1 MSLRKVLA
9 SGVFISC
16 TSDVTRCDRA
26 LIQRL
31 GDDASTRSSSMVIIP
46 FILLCIGVTAAMDQ
60 VHFSS
65 NLGWK
70 AELSK
75 SWDVLGPFPIHA
87 REQQFLSPSFPINIT
102 EPIDFTR
109 TWPSSYADNG
119 RVGWTKT
126 QATSEGDLKVSFPSI
141 RWLRATEG
149 WAALQHHAVLHTNL
163 TLYPTSGSNAAPPR
177 LLVQLVQGSYI
188 AIIPEASGSESYSPP
203 EWHAGNIYDLERTL
217 PRAIELPT
225 PPSTTSP
232 TTYHVFVSGDYEIR
246 LFGAPSIGTPT
257 QNIKLTV
264 DIETPKDWVQ
274 LESTQDVFCDFVDG
288 YAFGDAIGVG
298 VRSLGGWWTVTDA
311 VLSSKPDG
319 FAVELLRPTTLA
331 PSQTRI
337 IPLRI
342 IQAAQFTRPTL
353 SIKLTLTSSDTNK
366 TLMLSATHSVKHLP
380 AWSTGNLSAISGT
393 YFYAQEMPTVFSAF
407 PPLLE
412 NIEHQTP
419 QPPILCL
426 HGAGVDIASP
436 MWIDSLPRQQH
447 SWLVTPSGR
456 TAWGLDWHGPSAKD
470 AWGSVDAL
478 VAMLAANSLWAARK
492 LAHGTPVV
500 LMGHSNGGQGAW
512 YLASRFPDRVLGV
525 VPAAAYIKSQSYVPL
540 LMSRSAHFIDPAVRA
555 ILESSLTPDDN
566 DLFLSNLVDM
576 PILAVHGGNDD
587 NVPVWHSREAV
598 SVLLSWNAEAN
609 VTYKEDPRQ
618 LHWYP
623 SVLKNNQV
631 QTFLDEVLQTAS
643 RRRPRSKTFT
653 LTIAVPAESGSLHGW
668 KIERLSVP
676 GRLGRLTVDV
686 RAENELRI
694 VTSNVD
700 RFSISTDVWD
710 NIGSL
715 RVDNALLKLQ
725 PELSSAAGV
734 IAFERDGRKSWKFE
748 AASHKQAAHVS
759 GRIQTFLS
767 TNAPIHLVV
776 LDNGNPR
783 DVSLALRIAHD
794 LNAYHRL
801 DSEIILGHESFPQRL
816 ADSGAVGN
824 VLLIGN
830 TASPSLASILKKP
843 QTPFRVENN
852 VLVMKDEILGEP
864 GQGILFLHPHPQD
877 PNGQMLFLLSTDTA
891 GLERAGRLF
900 PIRTGVTVPDWL
912 ITSSR
917 ADQTGAGGVL
927 GAGVWGA
934 GWSWNEPMSWLY

>member
-1 MSLRKVLA
+1 MAILPCFLFFL
-9 SGVFISC
+9 GVS
-16 TSDVTRCDRA
+16 A
-26 LIQRL
+26 GMNQ
-31 GDDASTRSSSMVIIP
+31 A
-46 FILLCIGVTAAMDQ
+46 
-60 VHFSS
+60 HFTP
-65 NLGWK
+65 NLSPNLPWK

-87 REQQFLSPSFPINIT
+87 REQQFLSPSFPLNIS

-119 RVGWTKT
+119 RVAWTKT
-126 QATSEGDLKVSFPSI
+126 QASPEGDLKVSFPSI
-141 RWLRATEG
+141 RWSDLRATEG

-163 TLYPTSGSNAAPPR
+163 TLYPPPGSTATPPR

-188 AIIPEASGSESYSPP
+188 SIIPASGSESSSPP
-203 EWHAGNIYDLERTL
+203 EWHAGNIYALERTL

-225 PPSTTSP
+225 PPSPASP

-246 LFGAPSIGTPT
+246 LFGAPRFGVPTQAINLTIGVETPT
-257 QNIKLTV
+257 DGVKL
-264 DIETPKDWVQ
+264 EP
-274 LESTQDVFCDFVDG
+274 TQDVFCDFVDG

-311 VLSSKPDG
+311 VLSPKPTG
-319 FAVELLRPTTLA
+319 FAVNLLRPTTLA

-342 IQAAQFTRPTL
+342 VQTAQFTRHAL
-353 SIKLTLTSSDTNK
+353 GIKLILTSSDTNK
-366 TLMLSATHSVKHLP
+366 TLSLSVALPVKNIP
-380 AWSTGNLSAISGT
+380 AWSTGNLSAITGT
-393 YFYAQEMPTVFSAF
+393 YSYAQEMPTAFSAF

-412 NIEHQTP
+412 NIENQKP
-419 QPPILCL
+419 QPPLLCL
-426 HGAGVDIASP
+426 HGAGVDIVSP

-456 TAWGLDWHGPSAKD
+456 TAWGLDWHGPSTKD

-478 VAMLAANSLWAARK
+478 VAILDANPSWRARK
-492 LAHGTPVV
+492 LADRTPVV

-540 LMSRSAHFIDPAVRA
+540 LMSRSAHFVDPAVRA

-566 DLFLSNLVDM
+566 DLFLSNLVDV
-576 PILAVHGGNDD
+576 PVLAVHGGNDD

-598 SVLLSWNAEAN
+598 SVLLAWNADAN
-609 VTYKEDPRQ
+609 VTFKEDARQ

-631 QTFLDEVLQTAS
+631 QAFLDDVLQTAS
-643 RRRPRSKTFT
+643 RNRPSSKAFT
-653 LTIAVPAESGSLHGW
+653 LTVAVPAESGSLHGW

-676 GRLGRLTVDV
+676 GRLGRLTVNVLTD
-686 RAENELRI
+686 NKLRI

-700 RFSISTDVWD
+700 RFSVSTDVWD
-710 NIGSL
+710 AIGSL
-715 RVDNALLKLQ
+715 RVDNALLEFPQ
-725 PELSSAAGV
+725 EPSSAVGIV
-734 IAFERDGRKSWKFE
+734 TFEKDGRRGWKTD
-748 AASHKQAAHVS
+748 AAYPKPPAQAS
-759 GRIQTFLS
+759 GRIQSFLS
-767 TNAPIHLVV
+767 TDAPFHLVV
-776 LDNGNPR
+776 LNNSGSR

-801 DSEIILGHESFPQRL
+801 DVEIILGHKSFRERL
-816 ADSGAVGN
+816 ADNRGVVGN
-824 VLLIGN
+824 ILIIGN
-830 TASPSLASILKKP
+830 TASPSLASMLENP
-843 QTPFRVENN
+843 QTPFRSENN
-852 VLVMKDEILGEP
+852 VLMFKDEVLDEP
-864 GQGILFLHPHPQD
+864 GQGILFLHPHPHD
-877 PNGQMLFLLSTDTA
+877 ANGEMLFLLSTDA
-891 GLERAGRLF
+891 SGLERVGRLF

-917 ADQTGAGGVL
+917 ADQIGAGGVL

>member
-1 MSLRKVLA
+1 MA
-9 SGVFISC
+9 
-16 TSDVTRCDRA
+16 
-26 LIQRL
+26 
-31 GDDASTRSSSMVIIP
+31 IILP
-46 FILLCIGVTAAMDQ
+46 FILLFVGVTAAMDQ
-60 VHFSS
+60 AHFPT

-87 REQQFLSPSFPINIT
+87 REQQFLSPSYPITISEPIN
-102 EPIDFTR
+102 FTR

-126 QATSEGDLKVSFPSI
+126 QATADGDLKVSFPGI
-141 RWLRATEG
+141 RWSDLRATEG
-149 WAALQHHAVLHTNL
+149 WAALQHHAVLHINL
-163 TLYPTSGSNAAPPR
+163 TLYPTSGSNATPPR

-188 AIIPEASGSESYSPP
+188 AIVPEASGSESSSPP
-203 EWHAGNIYDLERTL
+203 EWHAGNIYALERTL
-217 PRAIELPT
+217 PRAIDLPT

-246 LFGAPSIGTPT
+246 LFGAPRIGIPT
-257 QNIKLTV
+257 QAIKLTI

-274 LESTQDVFCDFVDG
+274 LEPTQDVVCDFVDG

-298 VRSLGGWWTVTDA
+298 VRSLGGWWTVIDA
-311 VLSSKPDG
+311 VLSPKLDD
-319 FAVELLRPTTLA
+319 FAVELLSHTTLA

-337 IPLRI
+337 IPLHI
-342 IQAAQFTRPTL
+342 IQTAQFTRPTL
-353 SIKLTLTSSDTNK
+353 SIKLTLTSSDTNR
-366 TLMLSATHSVKHLP
+366 TLTLPVVHSVKHLP
-380 AWSTGNLSAISGT
+380 AWSSGNLSAISGT
-393 YFYAQEMPTVFSAF
+393 YFYGQEMPTAFSAF

-412 NIEHQTP
+412 NTEHQEP

-436 MWIDSLPRQQH
+436 FWIDSLPRQQH

-456 TAWGLDWHGPSAKD
+456 TAWVRAVSILLIIILLIIVNHRKLKGLDWHGPSAKD

-478 VAMLAANSLWAARK
+478 VAILAVNPSWHTRK
-492 LAHGTPVV
+492 LADGMRVV

-540 LMSRSAHFIDPAVRA
+540 IMSRSAHFIDPAVRA

-576 PILAVHGGNDD
+576 PVLAVHGGNDD

-598 SVLLSWNAEAN
+598 NVLLSWNAEAN
-609 VTYKEDPRQ
+609 VTEDPRQ

-631 QTFLDEVLQTAS
+631 QTFLDDVLQKAS
-643 RRRPRSKTFT
+643 HRRPRSKTFT
-653 LTIAVPAESGSLHGW
+653 LTVAVPAESGSLHGW
-668 KIERLSVP
+668 RIERLSVP
-676 GRLGRLTVDV
+676 GRLGRLTVDTL
-686 RAENELRI
+686 AGNEIRI

-710 NIGSL
+710 DIGSL
-715 RVDNALLKLQ
+715 RVDNAALELQ
-725 PELSSAAGV
+725 QDPGSTAGV
-734 IAFERDGRKSWKFE
+734 ITFERDGWRSWKLE
-748 AASHKQAAHVS
+748 ASSQKLPAQVS
-759 GRIQTFLS
+759 GRIQSFLS
-767 TNAPIHLVV
+767 TSAPLHLVV
-776 LDNGNPR
+776 LDNTSSR
-783 DVSLALRIAHD
+783 DVSMALRIAYD
-794 LNAYHRL
+794 LNAYHKL
-801 DSEIILGHESFPQRL
+801 DAEIILGPESFQERL
-816 ADSGAVGN
+816 VASGAVGN
-824 VLLIGN
+824 ILLIGN
-830 TASPSLASILKKP
+830 TRSRSLASILENP
-843 QTPFRVENN
+843 QTPFRIENN
-852 VLVMKDEILGEP
+852 VLVFKDEILDEP
-864 GQGILFLHPHPQD
+864 GQGILFLHPHPRD
-877 PNGQMLFLLSTDTA
+877 PNGQMLFLLSTDA
-891 GLERAGRLF
+891 SGLERAGRLF

-927 GAGVWGA
+927 GAGVWSA